1 MAGPWGGMLIL
12 DRFGGGALWGTM
24 FALGAGAALIMARL
38 DEPRHATD
46 VSAVP
51 IEEKLRVES

>member
-1 MAGPWGGMLIL
+1 
-12 DRFGGGALWGTM
+12 M